1 MFYYLLQLERLK
13 NINLQSL
20 TLQSGEFPRKLRRI
34 EKIVL
39 YQEGKSV

>member
-20 TLQSGEFPRKLRRI
+20 TLQSGEFSRKLRRI